1 MTDPAELGRPP
12 SAADLPGEPE
22 RWTDPALILPSL
34 IAGVVWGVVV
44 AGVAVATAG
53 ATAASF
59 AGALAVVGLIAL
71 VVLVPGWSDRLD
83 PRIVLS
89 VGAVV
94 LVVGAASPLTSA
106 DRWGGR
112 AAMVVAAGLILLVD
126 IALWVLVGRAA
137 TEIRAWNVA
146 YERLVSEP
154 LQARDPRVA
163 AVLRP
168 AGRGVQRLEGTVEFD
183 GPDGGRRSVPLATG
197 RAFARVVPSERR
209 LPDDPRCAVWYDR
222 EFSIVLTR
230 VLGE

>member
-1 MTDPAELGRPP
+1 
-12 SAADLPGEPE
+12 
-22 RWTDPALILPSL
+22 
-34 IAGVVWGVVV
+34 
-44 AGVAVATAG
+44 
-53 ATAASF
+53 
-59 AGALAVVGLIAL
+59 
-71 VVLVPGWSDRLD
+71 
-83 PRIVLS
+83 
-89 VGAVV
+89 
-94 LVVGAASPLTSA
+94 
-106 DRWGGR
+106 
-112 AAMVVAAGLILLVD
+112 
-126 IALWVLVGRAA
+126 
-137 TEIRAWNVA
+137 
-146 YERLVSEP
+146 VSEP